1 MRKSEVVKDILE
13 ILDASCENASEELRK
28 QGKALVDIAD
38 ALEGQSNSD
47 ARAILK
53 SVESLMDIQSPT
65 RSYTG
70 KPTGEDRG

>member
-1 MRKSEVVKDILE
+1 MKKSDVVKDVLE

-28 QGKALVDIAD
+28 QGQALVSIAD

-53 SVESLMDIQSPT
+53 SVESLMDIQSPN
-65 RSYTG
+65 RE
-70 KPTGEDRG
+70 K

>member
-1 MRKSEVVKDILE
+1 MKKSDVVKDVLE

-28 QGKALVDIAD
+28 QGQALVSIAD

-53 SVESLMDIQSPT
+53 SVETLMDIQSPN
-65 RSYTG
+65 RKKDNG
-70 KPTGEDRG
+70 